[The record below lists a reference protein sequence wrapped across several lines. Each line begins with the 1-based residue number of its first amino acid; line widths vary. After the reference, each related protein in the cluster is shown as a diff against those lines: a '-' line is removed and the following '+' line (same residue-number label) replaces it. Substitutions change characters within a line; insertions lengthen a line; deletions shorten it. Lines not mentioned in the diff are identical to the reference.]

1 MIVVV
6 GEALIDIVVDEAGRT
21 SEEVGGAPLN
31 VATTLARLETPAM
44 LITQL
49 GDDERGTRIL
59 EHLHHDG
66 VEVVAA
72 PAPGGRTSTATARLD
87 AAGSAH
93 YDFQIGWDLGGQELP
108 HCDALYVGGLG
119 TLLEPGRN
127 SVLDLVDQAYQRDV
141 AVCYDPNIRPAF
153 IDSAEQL
160 WRDVEAIAERSD
172 IVKLSD
178 LDIELLHPGADPA
191 EVARSLLSGEL
202 TELVVL
208 TRGADGASA
217 YIRGGEASV
226 PAPRVDVVDT
236 VGAGDAFV
244 GGMLSALFERQGLSR
259 NGAGLP
265 RDPASLTTLLQ
276 AAAQVAA
283 ITCSRRG
290 AQPPTRPELP
300 SRWPG

>member
-6 GEALIDIVVDEAGRT
+6 GEALIDVVADERGES

-31 VATTLARLETPAM
+31 VATTIARLEVPTM
-44 LITQL
+44 LMTQL
-49 GDDERGTRIL
+49 GDDDRGARIL
-59 EHLHHDG
+59 RHLHDAG
-66 VEVVAA
+66 VEVMAA
-72 PAPGGRTSTATARLD
+72 PTSDGSTATAIAQLD
-87 AAGSAH
+87 AEGSAH
-93 YDFQIGWDLGGQELP
+93 YTFHIDWSLAGQELP

-127 SVLDLVDQAYQRDV
+127 SVLDLIDQAYERDV

-153 IDSAEQL
+153 LDSADQL

-178 LDIELLHPGADPA
+178 LDVELLHPGADPVD
-191 EVARSLLSGEL
+191 VARSLLSGEV

-208 TRGADGASA
+208 TRGADGATA
-217 YIRGGEASV
+217 YVEGLEISV
-226 PAPRVDVVDT
+226 PTRPVEVVDT

-244 GGMLSALFERQGLSR
+244 GGLLCALYERQGLSR
-259 NGAGLP
+259 NGAGIP
-265 RDPASLTTLLQ
+265 KDPAGLTALLE
-276 AAAQVAA
+276 AATQVAA

-290 AQPPTRPELP
+290 AQPPARAELP
-300 SRWPG
+300 NDWPG

>member
-6 GEALIDIVVDEAGRT
+6 GEALIDVVADGHGET

-31 VATTLARLETPAM
+31 VATTVGRLEVPAL

-49 GDDERGTRIL
+49 GDDDRGARIL
-59 EHLHHDG
+59 QHLHGAG
-66 VEVVAA
+66 VEVVAG
-72 PAPGGRTSTATARLD
+72 PTRDGHTATASAQLD
-87 AAGSAH
+87 ADGTAH
-93 YDFQIGWDLGGQELP
+93 YEFHIEWDLAGQELP

-127 SVLDLVDQAYQRDV
+127 SVLDLIDQAYERDV

-160 WRDVEAIAERSD
+160 WRDVEAIADRSD

-178 LDIELLHPGADPA
+178 LDVELLHPGADPA
-191 EVARSLLSGEL
+191 DVARSLLSGEL

-208 TRGADGASA
+208 TRGTDGATA
-217 YIRGGEASV
+217 YVEGHEVTV
-226 PAPRVDVVDT
+226 PSRPIGVVDT

-244 GGMLSALFERQGLSR
+244 GALLSALYERQGLSR
-259 NGAGLP
+259 NGAGIP
-265 RDPASLTTLLQ
+265 KDPAGLSALLE
-276 AAAQVAA
+276 AATHVAA

-290 AQPPTRPELP
+290 AQPPARPELP
-300 SRWPG
+300 NDWPG